1 MADKEVVEATAT
13 AAPEG
18 GKTRW
23 TARRRIDLA
32 GHDLKGPGRGVALS
46 VEAAATIELADAV
59 TDQLR
64 RYLRDRR
71 ADVAYIG
78 SDYAVLIAGLEEF
91 VLSGGKRLRPAFA
104 YWGWRAVS
112 SDDAGEQPLLLFAA
126 LELLHASALVHD
138 DVIDN
143 SATRRG
149 RPTTHVQFAA
159 LHRDRQWRGSAD
171 QFGTSAAILLGDLA
185 LAWADDIV
193 AGVDLPPDARDRVHR
208 VWADIRTEVLG
219 GQYLD
224 IVAEASAAESIASAM
239 AVNTYKTASY
249 TVSRPL
255 QLGAAAAADR
265 PDVHALFHEVGN
277 HLGVAFQLRDDV
289 LGLFGDPAVTGKPS
303 GDDLR
308 SGKRTVLLATAI
320 ELADTSDAAGAKLLR
335 ASVGTDLSDSEVRQ
349 LCDVIERLGALIAV
363 EDQIDAL
370 TRRALDLIADA
381 PIHAAAKAGLSELAN
396 HAANRSA

>member
-1 MADKEVVEATAT
+1 
-13 AAPEG
+13 
-18 GKTRW
+18 
-23 TARRRIDLA
+23 LA

-64 RYLRDRR
+64 RYLGDRR
-71 ADVAYIG
+71 ANAAYIG
-78 SDYAVLIAGLEEF
+78 GDYAALIAGLEEF

-112 SDDAGEQPLLLFAA
+112 SGDVGQQPLLLFAA

-149 RPTTHVQFAA
+149 RPTAHVRFAA
-159 LHRDRQWRGSAD
+159 LHRERQWRGPAD
-171 QFGTSAAILLGDLA
+171 QFGLSAAILLGDLA

-193 AGVDLPPDARDRVHR
+193 AGVDLSHDARHRVHR

-289 LGLFGDPAVTGKPS
+289 LGVFGDPAVTGKPS

-320 ELADTSDAAGAKLLR
+320 ELADASDVAAAKLLR
-335 ASVGTDLSDSEVRQ
+335 ASVGTDSSDAEIRE
-349 LCDVIERLGALIAV
+349 LCDVIERLGALTAV

-370 TRRALDLIADA
+370 TRRALDLIVDA
-381 PIHAAAKAGLSELAN
+381 PIEAAAKAGLSELAN
-396 HAANRSA
+396 LAANRSA

>member
-1 MADKEVVEATAT
+1 M
-13 AAPEG
+13 
-18 GKTRW
+18 
-23 TARRRIDLA
+23 
-32 GHDLKGPGRGVALS
+32 S
-46 VEAAATIELADAV
+46 VEAAATVELADAV

-71 ADVAYIG
+71 ADAAYIG
-78 SDYAVLIAGLEEF
+78 GDYDALIAGLEDF
-91 VLSGGKRLRPAFA
+91 VLGGGKRVRPAFA

-112 SDDAGEQPLLLFAA
+112 SEDPDEQALLLFAA

-138 DVIDN
+138 DVIDS

-149 RPTTHVQFAA
+149 RPTTHVRFAA
-159 LHRDRQWRGSAD
+159 LHRDRQWRGPAG
-171 QFGTSAAILLGDLA
+171 QFGMSAAILVGDLA

-193 AGVDLPPDARDRVHR
+193 AGVDLPHGARNRVRR

-277 HLGVAFQLRDDV
+277 DLGVAFQLRDDV
-289 LGLFGDPAVTGKPS
+289 LGVFGDPAVTGKPS

-320 ELADTSDAAGAKLLR
+320 ELADKSDASAAKLLR
-335 ASVGTDLSDSEVRQ
+335 DSVGTDLSDAEVSQ
-349 LCDVIERLGALIAV
+349 LCDVIERVGALAAA

-370 TRRALDLIADA
+370 TRRALGLVADA
-381 PIHAAAKAGLSELAN
+381 PIHVAAKAGLSELAN
-396 HAANRSA
+396 LAAKRSA